1 MESTLGTT
9 SAIIDGEIV
18 CLDSDGRS
26 VFNELLFHHK
36 ESYFFA
42 FDLPWLN
49 GRDLRSRPLIER
61 KQHLRRLIPEQSNRL
76 LYCDHVD
83 ENGEGLF
90 ELACQHDLEGI
101 VAKKKDSRYTCNR
114 QESNW
119 LKIRNRNYSQV
130 MGRDELF
137 DGRSAR
143 DKNVAS
149 DGWAGCALACQMA
162 SDFNGP
168 ASPNPERNNSTM
180 TLSMRL
186 VIQLS

>member
-1 MESTLGTT
+1 MNFPAVEPKALARLHEPFSDPDWLFELKHDGFRALAYVSSNKCELVSRNGNVFKRFDALAGEMESTLGTT

-42 FDLPWLN
+42 FDLLWLN

-83 ENGEGLF
+83 ENGEG
-90 ELACQHDLEGI
+90 
-101 VAKKKDSRYTCNR
+101 
-114 QESNW
+114 
-119 LKIRNRNYSQV
+119 
-130 MGRDELF
+130 
-137 DGRSAR
+137 
-143 DKNVAS
+143 
-149 DGWAGCALACQMA
+149 
-162 SDFNGP
+162 
-168 ASPNPERNNSTM
+168 
-180 TLSMRL
+180 
-186 VIQLS
+186 